1 MARLTTASEGSPAVS
16 NARKPGITK
25 VKNTLSQE
33 ANIMVNACMNQ
44 HLIGTL
50 QALIGSTLCALEC
63 PRIDEWRE
71 TYCHALIVSDRSR
84 VQISNEET
92 DIDYFNGVEGLPIMT
107 CQALSAE
114 EKFSP
119 FPNHVPDKY
128 TLTGTV
134 TSVDIVNE
142 TIALPGDSYE
152 LKHTVAIFIGT
163 DKGSVCLCSTGI
175 FDENIRVGIDEPLEN
190 CLPSMEQVTDEWRDS
205 PSDTVHV
212 TRHTTHLDSMPSH
225 TH

>member
-1 MARLTTASEGSPAVS
+1 MSDGCSHALSFVCVGDDLEQQAAAFLIKSP
-16 NARKPGITK
+16 KY
-25 VKNTLSQE
+25 TLLKGRHYE
-33 ANIMVNACMNQ
+33 HM
-44 HLIGTL
+44 IGTL

-71 TYCHALIVSDRSR
+71 TYCHALIVSDRAR

-107 CQALSAE
+107 CHALSAE
-114 EKFSP
+114 EKFNP

-134 TSVDIVNE
+134 TSVDIINE
-142 TIALPGDSYE
+142 TIALPDDSYE
-152 LKHTVAIFIGT
+152 LKHTVAVFIGT
-163 DKGSVCLCSTGI
+163 DKGTVCLCSTGI
-175 FDENIRVGIDEPLEN
+175 FDENIRVGIDEPLDH
-190 CLPSMEQVTDEWRDS
+190 CLPSIEQVTDEWRDS

-212 TRHTTHLDSMPSH
+212 TRHTTHLDSTPSH
-225 TH
+225 AH